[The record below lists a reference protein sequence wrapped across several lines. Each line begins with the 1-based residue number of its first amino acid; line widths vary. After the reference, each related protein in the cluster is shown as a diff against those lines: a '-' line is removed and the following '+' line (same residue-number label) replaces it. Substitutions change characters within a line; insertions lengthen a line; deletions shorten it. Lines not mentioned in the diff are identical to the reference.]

1 MSVLWDV
8 VLNLSLLC
16 SLFIFDFI
24 LFFLT
29 IRNNILKFLLFKT
42 VNNAQ
47 WGDTVDAL
55 CDFLSDVTAYGLFS
69 RPVQTA
75 NVAAILHFEP
85 LPSQSTYSPHY
96 TYV

>member
-16 SLFIFDFI
+16 SLFIFDLI

>member
-29 IRNNILKFLLFKT
+29 IQNNILKFLLFKT